1 MSIKPKVV
9 NIKKQ
14 NYTTFHMRINNGS
27 NEDIEGYISYKVT
40 MPNGE
45 EKIVEY
51 SRTERIMANSEIN
64 LYDKFYIEKNAQL
77 GRYWVDGRFFW
88 DNQNILSDTNE
99 NDFFDVIEEEI

>member
-51 SRTERIMANSEIN
+51 NRTERIMANSEIN
-64 LYDKFYIEKNAQL
+64 LLNFSHL
-77 GRYWVDGRFFW
+77 G
-88 DNQNILSDTNE
+88 ILFSLGYPSGI
-99 NDFFDVIEEEI
+99 V